1 MQKYDGKSSFVL
13 YNDWAKQLNKLTLE
27 QRGALI
33 TNIFAYN
40 QGCELIEM
48 DAVTDMLFS
57 MICAQIDR
65 DAESWEKKKERRK
78 AAGAAGGRAS
88 SAARKNAA
96 SESADSG
103 DDDAKQSFKEEELQK
118 IGENISEGMADG
130 IAARHAEIENAAE
143 RAAKAVVAKA
153 KNAADANEANVPF
166 ASNLKQTFK
175 NEANEAVTVPV
186 PVPVTV
192 PVSVPVTV
200 PVHATVTG
208 TVSTAGA
215 VDNSTTAAD
224 GERALRD
231 PAIAK
236 VMTAYM
242 DRINPTPSQICVD
255 ELSGFARELGAEVC
269 IHAISVALDEK
280 KTQWSY
286 IRAILRGYREDG
298 VRCLSDIQ
306 AREEKRGR
314 NRAREPNRKNDG
326 FQRHGDKLSE
336 TAKKAVQRALE
347 EADDG

>member
-1 MQKYDGKSSFVL
+1 MQNDGKSSFVL
-13 YNDWAKQLNKLTLE
+13 YDDWAVQLNKLTLE
-27 QRGALI
+27 QRGILI
-33 TNIFAYN
+33 TNVFSYN
-40 QGCELIEM
+40 HGAELMEM

-65 DAESWEKKKERRK
+65 DTKSWEQKKERRK

-88 SAARKNAA
+88 GAVRKTSPEENCNYDG
-96 SESADSG
+96 EKT
-103 DDDAKQSFKEEELQK
+103 KQSFK
-118 IGENISEGMADG
+118 
-130 IAARHAEIENAAE
+130 
-143 RAAKAVVAKA
+143 
-153 KNAADANEANVPF
+153 NEANVPF
-166 ASNLKQTFK
+166 ASNSKQTLK
-175 NEANEAVTVPV
+175 NEANEAVTV
-186 PVPVTV
+186 
-192 PVSVPVTV
+192 SVPVTV
-200 PVHATVTG
+200 PVPVPVSVPVPATVTG

-215 VDNSTTAAD
+215 VDNSAPAAAD

-255 ELSGFARELGAEVC
+255 ELTGFARELGAEVC
-269 IHAISVALDEK
+269 IHAMSVALDEK

-286 IRAILRGYREDG
+286 IRAILRGYRDDG

-306 AREEKRGR
+306 AREEKRGK

>member
-13 YNDWAKQLNKLTLE
+13 YNDWAAQLNKLTLE
-27 QRGALI
+27 QRGVLI
-33 TNIFAYN
+33 TNVFAYN
-40 QGCELIEM
+40 QGAELMEM

-65 DAESWEKKKERRK
+65 DTKNWEQKKERRK

-88 SAARKNAA
+88 GAVRKTSPEENCNYDG
-96 SESADSG
+96 EKT
-103 DDDAKQSFKEEELQK
+103 KQSFK
-118 IGENISEGMADG
+118 
-130 IAARHAEIENAAE
+130 
-143 RAAKAVVAKA
+143 
-153 KNAADANEANVPF
+153 NEANVPF

-175 NEANEAVTVPV
+175 NEANEAVTVSV

-192 PVSVPVTV
+192 PVPVPV
-200 PVHATVTG
+200 PATV

-215 VDNSTTAAD
+215 VDNNAPAAAD

-231 PAIAK
+231 PSFAQ
-236 VMTAYM
+236 VMRVYM
-242 DRINPTPSQICVD
+242 DRINPTPSQLCAD
-255 ELSGFARELGAEVC
+255 ELLDFTRELGAEVC
-269 IHAISVALDEK
+269 VHAMQVALDEK

-286 IRAILRGYREDG
+286 IRAILRGYRDDG
-298 VRCLSDIQ
+298 VRCLADIQ

-326 FQRHGDKLSE
+326 FQRHGGPLSE
-336 TAKKAVQRALE
+336 TTKKAVQRALE

>member
-1 MQKYDGKSSFVL
+1 MQKCDGKSSFVL

-40 QGCELIEM
+40 QGDELMEM

-65 DAESWEKKKERRK
+65 DADSWEKKKERRK

-103 DDDAKQSFKEEELQK
+103 DDDLKQSFK
-118 IGENISEGMADG
+118 
-130 IAARHAEIENAAE
+130 
-143 RAAKAVVAKA
+143 
-153 KNAADANEANVPF
+153 NEAIVPF

-175 NEANEAVTVPV
+175 NEANEAVTVSVPV

-192 PVSVPVTV
+192 PVP
-200 PVHATVTG
+200 ATVTG

-215 VDNSTTAAD
+215 VDNSATAAAD

-255 ELSGFARELGAEVC
+255 ELAGFARELGAEVC
-269 IHAISVALDEK
+269 IHAMSVALDEK

-286 IRAILRGYREDG
+286 IRAILRGYRDDG
-298 VRCLSDIQ
+298 VSCLADIQ
-306 AREEKRGR
+306 AREAKRGK
-314 NRAREPNRKNDG
+314 NRAREPNRKHDG

-347 EADDG
+347 QADDG

>member
-1 MQKYDGKSSFVL
+1 MQNDGKSSFVL
-13 YNDWAKQLNKLTLE
+13 YDDWAVQLNKLTLE
-27 QRGALI
+27 QRGILI
-33 TNIFAYN
+33 TNVFSYN
-40 QGCELIEM
+40 HGAELMEM

-65 DAESWEKKKERRK
+65 DTKSWEQKKERRK

-88 SAARKNAA
+88 GAVRKTSPEENCNYDG
-96 SESADSG
+96 EKT
-103 DDDAKQSFKEEELQK
+103 KQSFK
-118 IGENISEGMADG
+118 
-130 IAARHAEIENAAE
+130 
-143 RAAKAVVAKA
+143 
-153 KNAADANEANVPF
+153 NEANVPF
-166 ASNLKQTFK
+166 ASNSKQTLK
-175 NEANEAVTVPV
+175 NEANEAVTV
-186 PVPVTV
+186 
-192 PVSVPVTV
+192 SVPVTV
-200 PVHATVTG
+200 PVPVPVSVPVPATVTG

-215 VDNSTTAAD
+215 VDNSAPAAAD

-242 DRINPTPSQICVD
+242 DRVNPTPSQICVD
-255 ELSGFARELGAEVC
+255 ELTDFARELGAEVC
-269 IHAISVALDEK
+269 IHAMSVALDEK

-286 IRAILRGYREDG
+286 IRAILRGYRDDG

-306 AREEKRGR
+306 AREEKRGK

>member
-13 YNDWAKQLNKLTLE
+13 YNDWAAQLNKLTLE
-27 QRGALI
+27 QRGVLI
-33 TNIFAYN
+33 TNVFAYN
-40 QGCELIEM
+40 QGAELMEM

-65 DAESWEKKKERRK
+65 DAKSWEQKKERRK

-88 SAARKNAA
+88 GAARKTVPEENDN
-96 SESADSG
+96 SDGE
-103 DDDAKQSFKEEELQK
+103 DAKQTFK
-118 IGENISEGMADG
+118 
-130 IAARHAEIENAAE
+130 
-143 RAAKAVVAKA
+143 
-153 KNAADANEANVPF
+153 NEANVPF
-166 ASNLKQTFK
+166 ASNLKQSFK
-175 NEANEAVTVPV
+175 NEANEAVTVSV

-192 PVSVPVTV
+192 PVPVPVSVPV
-200 PVHATVTG
+200 PATVTG

-215 VDNSTTAAD
+215 VDNSAPADAD
-224 GERALRD
+224 GERVLRD
-231 PAIAK
+231 PVIAK

-255 ELSGFARELGAEVC
+255 ELTGFARELGAEVC
-269 IHAISVALDEK
+269 IHAMSVALDEK

-286 IRAILRGYREDG
+286 IRAILRGYRDDG
-298 VRCLSDIQ
+298 VRCLADIQ

-314 NRAREPNRKNDG
+314 NRAREPNRKKDG
-326 FQRHGDKLSE
+326 FQRHGDPLSE

>member
-13 YNDWAKQLNKLTLE
+13 YNDWTAQLNKLTLE
-27 QRGALI
+27 QRGVLI
-33 TNIFAYN
+33 TNVFAYN
-40 QGCELIEM
+40 QGAELMEM

-65 DAESWEKKKERRK
+65 DAKSWEQKKERRK

-88 SAARKNAA
+88 SAARKTSA
-96 SESADSG
+96 SEISDSG
-103 DDDAKQSFKEEELQK
+103 DDDA
-118 IGENISEGMADG
+118 
-130 IAARHAEIENAAE
+130 
-143 RAAKAVVAKA
+143 
-153 KNAADANEANVPF
+153 
-166 ASNLKQTFK
+166 KQTFK
-175 NEANEAVTVPV
+175 NEANEAVTV
-186 PVPVTV
+186 
-192 PVSVPVTV
+192 SVPVTV
-200 PVHATVTG
+200 PVPVPVPVSVPVPATVTG

-215 VDNSTTAAD
+215 VDNSAPAAAD
-224 GERALRD
+224 GKRALRD

-255 ELSGFARELGAEVC
+255 ELAGFARELGAEVC
-269 IHAISVALDEK
+269 IHAMSVALDEK

-286 IRAILRGYREDG
+286 IRAILRGYRDDG
-298 VRCLSDIQ
+298 VRCLADIQ
-306 AREEKRGR
+306 AREAKRGK

-326 FQRHGDKLSE
+326 FQRHGGPLSE

>member
-1 MQKYDGKSSFVL
+1 MQNDGKSSFVL
-13 YNDWAKQLNKLTLE
+13 YNDWAEQLNKLTLE
-27 QRGALI
+27 QRGVLI
-33 TNIFAYN
+33 TNIFSYN
-40 QGCELIEM
+40 QGAELMEM

-65 DAESWEKKKERRK
+65 DAKSWEQKKERRK

-88 SAARKNAA
+88 SAARKTAA
-96 SESADSG
+96 SEIADSG
-103 DDDAKQSFKEEELQK
+103 GNDAKQSFK
-118 IGENISEGMADG
+118 
-130 IAARHAEIENAAE
+130 
-143 RAAKAVVAKA
+143 
-153 KNAADANEANVPF
+153 NEANVPF

-175 NEANEAVTVPV
+175 NEAVTVTV

-192 PVSVPVTV
+192 PVTV
-200 PVHATVTG
+200 PATVTG

-215 VDNSTTAAD
+215 VDNSAPAAD

-242 DRINPTPSQICVD
+242 DRINPTPSQICAD
-255 ELSGFARELGAEVC
+255 ELTGFARELGAEVC
-269 IHAISVALDEK
+269 IHAMSVALDEK

-286 IRAILRGYREDG
+286 IRAILRGYRDDG
-298 VRCLSDIQ
+298 VRCLADIQ
-306 AREEKRGR
+306 AREAKRGK
-314 NRAREPNRKNDG
+314 NRAREPNRKHDG